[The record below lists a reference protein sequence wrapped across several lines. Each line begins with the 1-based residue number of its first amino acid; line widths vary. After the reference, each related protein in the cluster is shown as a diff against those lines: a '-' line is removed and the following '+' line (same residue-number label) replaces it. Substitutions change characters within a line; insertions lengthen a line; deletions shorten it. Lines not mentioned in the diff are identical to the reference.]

1 MGGGENGGAGE
12 RAWDWF
18 FPDERARARRREKR
32 SWGKKFGGKRK
43 KENGVRASWGPRVT
57 PFVTFHELHVTF
69 W

>member
-12 RAWDWF
+12 RAWDWG
-18 FPDERARARRREKR
+18 EQTREPEAGEER
-32 SWGKKFGGKRK
+32 SWGKKFEGKRK

-57 PFVTFHELHVTF
+57 PFLTCHALHVTF